1 MRNLQRLIAAGAAKW
16 ALAGVGLAVALFAMI
31 AFGTA
36 AQTPAPAPPLP
47 APEPI
52 APTKA
57 PPPKPDA
64 AAVPAPAPAPQSDV
78 AHITFS
84 VVPAVYA
91 TVFWG
96 KKVLGQIAPRQVLV
110 VTRKRDSGPL
120 DVIVRANGYLPVQ
133 VRAHTFTDTRV
144 AVKLTRPEQENT
156 LLGYRLPID
165 AGAPDSGENAPPPS
179 PNEAIPQP
187 PL

>member
-1 MRNLQRLIAAGAAKW
+1 MRNLRLLIASRAHAPK
-16 ALAGVGLAVALFAMI
+16 LAVVAVAIATSI

-36 AQTPAPAPPLP
+36 AQTPAPPLP
-47 APEPI
+47 AREPI
-52 APTKA
+52 APAKA
-57 PPPKPDA
+57 AAPKPDA
-64 AAVPAPAPAPQSDV
+64 SVVPPPAPMPQPEV

-84 VVPAVYA
+84 VVPSVNA

-144 AVKLTRPEQENT
+144 AVKLTRPEQEST

-165 AGAPDSGENAPPPS
+165 AGMPDSGDNAPPPAL
-179 PNEAIPQP
+179 NEAIAQP